1 VQSVAVIL
9 LFVFPLENID
19 GGSDKPS
26 VLWPPALLSP
36 SAPRWCLELQ
46 QKRGESKASNL
57 EPRSTFSTILG
68 KNVFCPYSRQCWAR
82 GAQLFAAGKGRRCVP
97 LHPRKRKSWNPCPCF
112 PQQHGFWV
120 TGSRQSDTAQ
130 LLIQKTQEL

>member
-1 VQSVAVIL
+1 MQSVAVIL

-19 GGSDKPS
+19 GGSDKPR

-68 KNVFCPYSRQCWAR
+68 KNVFCPYSRQCWAH
-82 GAQLFAAGKGRRCVP
+82 GAQLFAAGKEGAACLCIPVRGRAGIRV
-97 LHPRKRKSWNPCPCF
+97 L
-112 PQQHGFWV
+112 V
-120 TGSRQSDTAQ
+120 SRSSMDSG
-130 LLIQKTQEL
+130 